1 MMTRRAALLI
11 ALLLPLATLVFG
23 VSAASAGTCPT
34 DPSGVL
40 EKTSYRVGE
49 RLDFYGTF
57 TDFAD
62 PGTVTITFTKS
73 GSGATRTFTAFN
85 IADGSW
91 MRDVTFR
98 SRADAGAWRV
108 QVVVDQ
114 TSGTN
119 TCNDSFRLTTSGG
132 GGTAPVP
139 TPPNTDAVS
148 FVRGSINTPTV
159 ALVFIGLGTL
169 LVLAA
174 GGLAARRRRL
184 TD

>member
-1 MMTRRAALLI
+1 ML
-11 ALLLPLATLVFG
+11 
-23 VSAASAGTCPT
+23 
-34 DPSGVL
+34 D
-40 EKTSYRVGE
+40 KTSYRVGE

-57 TDFAD
+57 TDFGD

-91 MRDVTFR
+91 MRDVTFTSR
-98 SRADAGAWRV
+98 SDAGVWRV
-108 QVVVDQ
+108 RVVVDQ

-132 GGTAPVP
+132 GGTGPVP
-139 TPPNTDAVS
+139 TPPNTDAIG
-148 FVRGSINTPTV
+148 FVRGTTNPPTV
-159 ALVFIGLGTL
+159 APVFIGLGTL

-174 GGLAARRRRL
+174 WGLAARRRRL
-184 TD
+184 TN